1 MAQRDDAQRND
12 SNIVTLPRMEVMP
25 LSRDTQ
31 LRLDRSDD
39 ELFLHEAI
47 GRASN
52 RTSSRMYRDTAHTVR
67 EDIVHD
73 ATEEARCIDALGLDG
88 RQFLQGLR
96 QLYEFHHA
104 NALQNR
110 LDRIQEAEE
119 IHTAPLEPMSPGA
132 LLSVAAGLLHRG
144 GRRRS
149 GRR

>member
-1 MAQRDDAQRND
+1 MAQRDEAQHSN
-12 SNIVTLPRMEVMP
+12 SNIVPLPRLEVMP

-39 ELFLHEAI
+39 EFFLHEAI

-52 RTSSRMYRDTAHTVR
+52 RTSSRMYRNTFGTVL
-67 EDIVHD
+67 EDIVQD
-73 ATEEARCIDALGLDG
+73 ATAEADHVGALGMDG

-110 LDRIQEAEE
+110 LDRVQEAEE
-119 IHTAPLEPMSPGA
+119 IHSAPLEPTSAGA
-132 LLSVAAGLLHRG
+132 LLSAAAGLLNRG
-144 GRRRS
+144 ERRRS